1 MFYCSKCAINLL
13 QQGFQVQEIKNE
25 EIDNETNQ
33 VRGQLISKL
42 ELRIKSLQERA
53 STEMDRNDHNEQLD
67 LIDQQINRA
76 NNKFNE
82 FIDLI
87 ERLRANSI
95 TELQ

>member
-53 STEMDRNDHNEQLD
+53 STEMDRNDHNE
-67 LIDQQINRA
+67 
-76 NNKFNE
+76 
-82 FIDLI
+82 
-87 ERLRANSI
+87 
-95 TELQ
+95 